1 MPSDLEKP
9 TITYPCLWD
18 YRVIM
23 TTKDESALKELLE
36 TYQRPFKLE
45 LKNTSRNAK
54 FYSLNVAVEVSNELA
69 RKELLET
76 YQRPFKLELK
86 NTSKNAKFYSFNV
99 SVEVSNEL
107 ERNEVFQKIS
117 QLDKVVQTL

>member
-1 MPSDLEKP
+1 MPSDSEKP
-9 TITYPCLWD
+9 TIIYPCLWD

-23 TTKDESALKELLE
+23 TTKD
-36 TYQRPFKLE
+36 
-45 LKNTSRNAK
+45 TSV
-54 FYSLNVAVEVSNELA
+54 LQG
-69 RKELLET
+69 LLET

-99 SVEVSNEL
+99 SMEISNEA
-107 ERNEVFQKIS
+107 ERNEIFQKIS

>member
-1 MPSDLEKP
+1 MPSDSKKP
-9 TITYPCLWD
+9 TIIYPCLWD

-23 TTKDESALKELLE
+23 TTKDESTLKELL
-36 TYQRPFKLE
+36 
-45 LKNTSRNAK
+45 A
-54 FYSLNVAVEVSNELA
+54 
-69 RKELLET
+69 T

-99 SVEVSNEL
+99 SMEVSNEA
-107 ERNEVFQKIS
+107 ERNEIFQKIS

>member
-9 TITYPCLWD
+9 TIIYPYVWD

-23 TTKDESALKELLE
+23 TTND
-36 TYQRPFKLE
+36 
-45 LKNTSRNAK
+45 TSV
-54 FYSLNVAVEVSNELA
+54 L
-69 RKELLET
+69 KELLET

-99 SVEVSNEL
+99 SMEVSNEA
-107 ERNEVFQKIS
+107 ERNEIFQKIS
-117 QLDKVVQTL
+117 QLEVVAHAL

>member
-9 TITYPCLWD
+9 TIIYPCVWD

-23 TTKDESALKELLE
+23 TTNDTSVLKELLE

-45 LKNTSRNAK
+45 
-54 FYSLNVAVEVSNELA
+54 F
-69 RKELLET
+69 
-76 YQRPFKLELK
+76 K

-99 SVEVSNEL
+99 SIKVSNEA
-107 ERNEVFQKIS
+107 ERNEIFQKIS
-117 QLDKVVQTL
+117 QLDGVVQTL

>member
-9 TITYPCLWD
+9 TIIYPCFWD

-23 TTKDESALKELLE
+23 TTNDTSMLKELLE

-45 LKNTSRNAK
+45 
-54 FYSLNVAVEVSNELA
+54 F
-69 RKELLET
+69 
-76 YQRPFKLELK
+76 K

-99 SVEVSNEL
+99 SMEVSNEA
-107 ERNEVFQKIS
+107 ERNEIFQKIS
-117 QLDKVVQTL
+117 QLEVVAHAL

>member
-1 MPSDLEKP
+1 MPSDSGKP
-9 TITYPCLWD
+9 TIIYPCLWD

-23 TTKDESALKELLE
+23 TIKDESVL
-36 TYQRPFKLE
+36 
-45 LKNTSRNAK
+45 
-54 FYSLNVAVEVSNELA
+54 
-69 RKELLET
+69 KELLET

-99 SVEVSNEL
+99 SMEVSNEE
-107 ERNEVFQKIS
+107 ERNEIFQKIS